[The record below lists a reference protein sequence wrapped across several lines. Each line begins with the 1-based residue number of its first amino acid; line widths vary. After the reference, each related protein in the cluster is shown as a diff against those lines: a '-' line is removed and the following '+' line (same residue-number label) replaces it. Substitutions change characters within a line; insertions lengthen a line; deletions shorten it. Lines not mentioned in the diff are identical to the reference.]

1 MLIVACP
8 LIYIFLFE
16 SDESTVWILL
26 LNMGNNLLVI
36 YSFLSFFFFF
46 LVIGNLNRGN
56 CFS

>member
-36 YSFLSFFFFF
+36 YSFLSFFFSFW
-46 LVIGNLNRGN
+46 L
-56 CFS
+56 